1 MKLTKRITWKFMKA
15 NNFKVIRGGLN
26 STFQDQG
33 RKNLYHIGIPFS
45 GAMDKRNYLIA
56 NKIINNNEN
65 APVLEFAFQ
74 GPCLKYF
81 GLKRNIVITGDVNF
95 RISRKNRGQEI
106 GECYKTIE
114 IDNEDII
121 DILST
126 NKSVYGYFS
135 VSGGFNLKKV
145 WNSFSTTLRANIGP
159 NKGNKLLNGQEI
171 ILNETK
177 SILNR
182 QLNYFNTKIEF
193 IRVLKGTNF
202 DYFSQDSINNFFS
215 KEFEVT
221 KLTDRMGMR
230 LKGVKLNNIKNTN
243 IKSEG
248 LVKGTIQVPADG
260 NPIILLSDHGT
271 IGGYP
276 KFGVIISADYD
287 KLVQS
292 QPGSKIK
299 FKKIG
304 LKDAENL
311 YKLYNMETYNI
322 LNKVLWTQKLEK
334 Y

>member
-1 MKLTKRITWKFMKA
+1 MKNDYFQI
-15 NNFKVIRGGLN
+15 IRGGLN
-26 STFQDQG
+26 STFQDDG

-56 NKIINNNEN
+56 NRLINNDKDD
-65 APVLEFAFQ
+65 PVLEFAFQ

-81 GLKRNIVITGDVNF
+81 GNKRNIVITGDVNF
-95 RISRKNRGQEI
+95 RITKNDINHEK

-114 IDNEDII
+114 INNGDII
-121 DILST
+121 DVIST

-135 VSGGFNLKKV
+135 VNGGFNLKKV
-145 WNSFSTTLRANIGP
+145 WDSFSTTLRANVGP
-159 NKGNKLLNGQEI
+159 NNGSKLIDGQEI
-171 ILNETK
+171 TLKDNRSFT
-177 SILNR
+177 NR
-182 QLNYFNTKIEF
+182 QLNFVNTKIEY

-202 DYFSQDSINNFFS
+202 DYFSKESIDNFFS
-215 KEFEVT
+215 KDFEVT

-230 LKGVKLNNIKNTN
+230 LRGVKLVNIKNTN

-287 KLVQS
+287 KLVQIP
-292 QPGSKIK
+292 PGSKIR
-299 FKKIG
+299 FKEVR

-311 YKLYNMETYNI
+311 YKLYNMETNNI
-322 LNKVLWTQKLEK
+322 LNKIL
-334 Y
+334 

>member
-1 MKLTKRITWKFMKA
+1 MKSDY
-15 NNFKVIRGGLN
+15 FKVIRGGLN

-33 RKNLYHIGIPFS
+33 RENLYHIGIPFS
-45 GAMDKRNYLIA
+45 GVMDKRNYLIA
-56 NKIINNNEN
+56 NRLINNVKDE
-65 APVLEFAFQ
+65 PVLEFAFQ

-81 GLKRNIVITGDVNF
+81 GNKRNIVITGEINF
-95 RISRKNRGQEI
+95 LLTRNNSEKEK

-114 IDNEDII
+114 IDNGDVIDII
-121 DILST
+121 ST

-135 VSGGFNLKKV
+135 VSGGFKIDKV
-145 WNSFSTTLRANIGP
+145 WNSYSTTARAKVGP
-159 NKGNKLLNGQEI
+159 NNGCKLINGQIILLNEKKPI
-171 ILNETK
+171 F
-177 SILNR
+177 NR
-182 QLNYFNTKIEF
+182 QLNFVNTKIEF

-215 KEFEVT
+215 KDFEVT

-230 LKGVKLNNIKNTN
+230 LKGVKLDNLKKTN

-287 KLVQS
+287 KLVQIP
-292 QPGSKIK
+292 PGTKIK
-299 FKKIG
+299 FKKIE

-311 YKLYNMETYNI
+311 YKLYNMETNNI
-322 LNKVLWTQKLEK
+322 LNKII
-334 Y
+334 

>member
-1 MKLTKRITWKFMKA
+1 MKLTKKIIKNFMKA
-15 NNFKVIRGGLN
+15 DYFKVIRGGLN

-45 GAMDKRNYLIA
+45 GVMDNRNYLIA
-56 NKIINNNEN
+56 NKIIDNNVYD
-65 APVLEFAFQ
+65 PILEFAIQ

-81 GLKRNIVITGDVNF
+81 GNKRNIVITGDVNF
-95 RISRKNRGQEI
+95 SLIRDESNQEK

-114 IDNEDII
+114 INNGDVIDII
-121 DILST
+121 ST

-135 VSGGFNLKKV
+135 VSGGFKLNKV
-145 WNSFSTTLRANIGP
+145 WNSFSTTSRANVGP
-159 NKGNKLLNGQEI
+159 NNGAKLIDAQEI
-171 ILNETK
+171 ILNASK
-177 SILNR
+177 SISNR
-182 QLNYFNTKIEF
+182 QLNYVNSKIEF
-193 IRVLKGTNF
+193 IRVIKGTNIG
-202 DYFSQDSINNFFS
+202 YFSEESINNFFS

-230 LKGVKLNNIKNTN
+230 LKGFKLNNIKNTN

-287 KLVQS
+287 KLVQIP
-292 QPGSKIK
+292 PGSKIK
-299 FKKIG
+299 FKEIE

-311 YKLYNMETYNI
+311 YKLYDMETNNI
-322 LNKVLWTQKLEK
+322 LNKIL
-334 Y
+334 

>member
-1 MKLTKRITWKFMKA
+1 MKSDY
-15 NNFKVIRGGLN
+15 FKVIRGGLN

-33 RKNLYHIGIPFS
+33 RENLYHIGIPFS
-45 GAMDKRNYLIA
+45 GVMDKRNYLIA
-56 NKIINNNEN
+56 NRLINNGKDE
-65 APVLEFAFQ
+65 PVLEFAFQ

-81 GLKRNIVITGDVNF
+81 GNKRNIVITGEINF
-95 RISRKNRGQEI
+95 MLARNNSKKEK

-114 IDNEDII
+114 INNGDVIDII
-121 DILST
+121 ST

-135 VSGGFNLKKV
+135 VSGGFKIDKV
-145 WNSFSTTLRANIGP
+145 WNSYSTTTRAKVGP
-159 NKGNKLLNGQEI
+159 NNGCKLINGQKILLNEKKPI
-171 ILNETK
+171 FNK
-177 SILNR
+177 
-182 QLNYFNTKIEF
+182 QLNFVNTKIEF

-215 KEFEVT
+215 KDFEVT

-230 LKGVKLNNIKNTN
+230 LKGVKLDNFKKTN

-276 KFGVIISADYD
+276 KLGVIISADYD
-287 KLVQS
+287 KLAQTP
-292 QPGSKIK
+292 PGTKIR
-299 FKKIG
+299 FKKIE

-311 YKLYNMETYNI
+311 YKLYNMETNNI
-322 LNKVLWTQKLEK
+322 LNKIL
-334 Y
+334 